1 MVLESKKQSY
11 GFRMGLALFRLQCL
25 YFSCLK
31 LWDDKFHACAAS
43 QMGFAK
49 TARGQHPCLPLVSEN
64 GRFTPKWS
72 LYTYIC
78 RESRARDNE
87 SNDDWPVDLGM
98 RYHSQFSDKNHCH
111 NSWFLWHEAGIK
123 DFSYIVPACI
133 HKRASWLL
141 LAASRT
147 KMQET
152 WPGSGSPG
160 WLGHLAS

>member
-11 GFRMGLALFRLQCL
+11 GFRMGLALFRLQCPL
-25 YFSCLK
+25 FFMSKVVGWQISCLRC
-31 LWDDKFHACAAS
+31 LTDGLCEDGPWPAS
-43 QMGFAK
+43 VSPLGVWKWEVYPQMII
-49 TARGQHPCLPLVSEN
+49 
-64 GRFTPKWS
+64 
-72 LYTYIC
+72 LYI
-78 RESRARDNE
+78 ESIARDSE

-160 WLGHLAS
+160 WLGHPGS